1 MADPVTAAPEE
12 ARPEAAEPLREDAL
26 GLLRRR
32 DFRLTYTAIAAS
44 ELGDAFQ
51 YIALMWFALEAGGPL
66 GVLAVRLADSVP
78 ALLFGFHGGL
88 LADRLERRRTM
99 IAADVVRGAV
109 LVPIAAAGLLGDLP
123 LWGLVL
129 AAFLLTAAT
138 SYF

>member
-51 YIALMWFALEAGGPL
+51 YIALMWVALVLGGPL

-78 ALLFGFHGGL
+78 ALVFGFHGGL
-88 LADRLERRRTM
+88 VADRWDRRRTM
-99 IAADVVRGAV
+99 VSADVARAAV
-109 LVPIAAAGLLGDLP
+109 LAPVALAALSGHLP
-123 LWGLVL
+123 LWALVV
-129 AAFLLTAAT
+129 AAFLL
-138 SYF
+138 